1 MHRRLA
7 KALLEDIYYPVS
19 AAVSIGEK
27 GEILGVHLFDTLF
40 CGEHMRVEPDAAE
53 VWLMSQHNDGSQT
66 LYDAD
71 LQNLRRLRQL
81 AGGRR
86 IRMFLASEEYACREI
101 GLSEDLLHVL

>member
-19 AAVSIGEK
+19 AAVSIGK
-27 GEILGVHLFDTLF
+27 RGEILGVHLFDTLF
-40 CGEHMRVEPDAAE
+40 CGDHMRVEPDAAE

-71 LQNLRRLRQL
+71 LQNLRRMRQL

-86 IRMFLASEEYACREI
+86 IRMFLASEEYACQEI
-101 GLSEDLLHVL
+101 RLSEDLLHVL

>member
-1 MHRRLA
+1 MHRRLE

-71 LQNLRRLRQL
+71 LQNLRRMR
-81 AGGRR
+81 
-86 IRMFLASEEYACREI
+86 
-101 GLSEDLLHVL
+101 

>member
-19 AAVSIGEK
+19 AAVSIGK
-27 GEILGVHLFDTLF
+27 RGEILGVHLFDTLF
-40 CGEHMRVEPDAAE
+40 CGDHMRVEPDAAE
-53 VWLMSQHNDGSQT
+53 AWLMSQHNDGSQT

-71 LQNLRRLRQL
+71 LQNLRRMRQL

-86 IRMFLASEEYACREI
+86 IRMFLASEEYPCREI
-101 GLSEDLLHVL
+101 RLSEDLLHVL

>member
-71 LQNLRRLRQL
+71 LQNLRRMRQL
-81 AGGRR
+81 ADGRR
-86 IRMFLASEEYACREI
+86 VRMFLASEEYACREI
-101 GLSEDLLHVL
+101 RLSEDLLHVL

>member
-71 LQNLRRLRQL
+71 LQNLRRMRQL

-86 IRMFLASEEYACREI
+86 IRMFLTSEECACREI
-101 GLSEDLLHVL
+101 GLSEDLLDVL